1 MDKKNKLRY
10 GLAIIAVILLV
21 LYVIKIDFQNFDWG
35 DLLGPFSMLLV
46 IIAMVLEIRNSKKSE
61 K

>member
-10 GLAIIAVILLV
+10 GLAIVVIILLI
-21 LYVIKIDFQNFDWG
+21 LYFIRMDFQNFDWKN
-35 DLLGPFSMLLV
+35 LLTPFSMLLV
-46 IIAMVLEIRNSKKSE
+46 IIAMVLEIKKSKKGE